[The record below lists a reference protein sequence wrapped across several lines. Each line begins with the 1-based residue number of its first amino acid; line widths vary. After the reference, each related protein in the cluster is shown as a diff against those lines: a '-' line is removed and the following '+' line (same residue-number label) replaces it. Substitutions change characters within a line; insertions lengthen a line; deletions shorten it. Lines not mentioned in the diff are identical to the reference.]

1 MADADRRPAQLCEDM
16 AVLPEATATA
26 VSQLFR
32 EHNRLLVGYLA
43 VRLRSE
49 QEAKEVAQEAYVRL
63 LQLKEPGDPVLL
75 RAYLFKI
82 ATHLAIDRLRH
93 RTVRHRAEE
102 QGMLLPVEVDT
113 SNRESDDPARQLLAR
128 EQASQLLG
136 YLQELPVKCQRV
148 FSLHR
153 LDGVPQREVARRL
166 RCSERMVRRYVTY
179 AMLYC
184 SLRSEGVAADQVRR
198 KVSL

>member
-1 MADADRRPAQLCEDM
+1 MAEADRRPAELCEDM
-16 AVLPEATATA
+16 AVPPDATAAA

-63 LQLKEPGDPVLL
+63 LQLRETGDPVLL

-82 ATHLAIDRLRH
+82 ATNLAIDRLRH

-102 QGMLLPVEVDT
+102 HGMLPAEVHSGT
-113 SNRESDDPARQLLAR
+113 RESDDPARQLLAR
-128 EQASQLLG
+128 EQAAQLLG

-179 AMLYC
+179 TMLYC
-184 SLRSEGVAADQVRR
+184 SLRFEGVAADQVRR
-198 KVSL
+198 QVSL

>member
-1 MADADRRPAQLCEDM
+1 MADADRRSAQLCEDM
-16 AVLPEATATA
+16 AVLPEATAAA

-49 QEAKEVAQEAYVRL
+49 QEAKEVAQEAYMRL

-75 RAYLFKI
+75 RAYLFKT

-93 RTVRHRAEE
+93 RNVRYRAEE
-102 QGMLLPVEVDT
+102 HGMLPVKVDT
-113 SNRESDDPARQLLAR
+113 SGRESDDPARQLLAR

-136 YLQELPVKCQRV
+136 YLQELPVKCQQV

-166 RCSERMVRRYVTY
+166 GCSERMVRRYVTY
-179 AMLYC
+179 TMVYC
-184 SLRSEGVAADQVRR
+184 NLRSEGMAADQVRR

>member
-1 MADADRRPAQLCEDM
+1 MADADRRPAQLREDV
-16 AVLPEATATA
+16 AVLPEATAAA
-26 VSQLFR
+26 VSRLFR

-75 RAYLFKI
+75 RAYLFKT
-82 ATHLAIDRLRH
+82 AANLAIDRLRH
-93 RTVRHRAEE
+93 RNVRHRAEE
-102 QGMLLPVEVDT
+102 HLMFPVEVATT
-113 SNRESDDPARQLLAR
+113 SRESDDPARQLLAR

-136 YLQELPVKCQRV
+136 YLQELPAKCQRV

-166 RCSERMVRRYVTY
+166 GCSERMVRRYVTY
-179 AMLYC
+179 TMLYC
-184 SLRSEGVAADQVRR
+184 SLRSEGMAADQVRR